1 MFLCLLCLCV
11 YTDDIM
17 RRLLPLIALLAFVTV
32 YANQQR
38 VKISPGFF
46 TGKDYL
52 DMSDTEKRAY
62 ATGEINGMLVAPF
75 FGAPEEN
82 VNWLKACTGKMS
94 DEQLA
99 SILTRFIHEQP
110 DQMPAN
116 LNVVTFNAV
125 RDACRKLPN

>member
-1 MFLCLLCLCV
+1 MK
-11 YTDDIM
+11 
-17 RRLLPLIALLAFVTV
+17 RLLPLIALLAFVTV

-52 DMSDTEKRAY
+52 DMSDTERRAY

-82 VNWLKACTGKMS
+82 LNWLKTCTGKMS
-94 DEQLA
+94 DEELA
-99 SILTRFIHEQP
+99 SIVTRFIREQP
-110 DQMPAN
+110 AQTQAN
-116 LNVVTFNAV
+116 LNVVTFTAV
-125 RDACRKLPN
+125 RDACRKSSN

>member
-1 MFLCLLCLCV
+1 MKHLLV
-11 YTDDIM
+11 
-17 RRLLPLIALLAFVTV
+17 LIALAAFVTV

-46 TGKDYL
+46 TAKDYL

-82 VNWLKACTGKMS
+82 LSWLKTCTGKMS
-94 DEQLA
+94 DEDLA
-99 SILTRFIHEQP
+99 GILTRYIHDQP
-110 DQMPAN
+110 NQTEAN
-116 LNVVTFNAV
+116 LNAVT
-125 RDACRKLPN
+125 

>member
-1 MFLCLLCLCV
+1 MK
-11 YTDDIM
+11 
-17 RRLLPLIALLAFVTV
+17 RLLPLVALLAFVTV
-32 YANQQR
+32 YASQQR

-52 DMSDTEKRAY
+52 DMSETEKRAY

-82 VNWLKACTGKMS
+82 LNWLKTCTGKMS

-99 SILTRFIHEQP
+99 SILSRFIREQP
-110 DQMPAN
+110 DQMQTN
-116 LNVVTFNAV
+116 LNVLTFTAV
-125 RDACRKLPN
+125 RDACRKLPD

>member
-1 MFLCLLCLCV
+1 MK
-11 YTDDIM
+11 
-17 RRLLPLIALLAFVTV
+17 RLLPLMALLTFVSV

-62 ATGEINGMLVAPF
+62 VTGEINGMLVAPF

-82 VNWLKACTGKMS
+82 LNWLKTCSARMS

-99 SILTRFIHEQP
+99 AILTRFINDQP
-110 DQMPAN
+110 NQVQGN
-116 LNVVTFNAV
+116 LNVVTFNAL
-125 RDACRKLPN
+125 RDACRK

>member
-1 MFLCLLCLCV
+1 M
-11 YTDDIM
+11 
-17 RRLLPLIALLAFVTV
+17 PLFAILAFVTV

-46 TGKDYL
+46 TVIYFI
-52 DMSDTEKRAY
+52 DMANTEKRAY
-62 ATGEINGMLVAPF
+62 ATGEINGMLVAPL

-82 VNWLKACTGKMS
+82 LNWLKTCTGKMS

-99 SILTRFIHEQP
+99 TILTRFIREQP
-110 DQMPAN
+110 DQMQAN
-116 LNVVTFNAV
+116 LNVATFNAM

>member
-1 MFLCLLCLCV
+1 MKHLLA
-11 YTDDIM
+11 
-17 RRLLPLIALLAFVTV
+17 LIALAAFVTV

-46 TGKDYL
+46 TGKDYF

-82 VNWLKACTGKMS
+82 LNWLKTCTGKMS
-94 DEQLA
+94 DEELA
-99 SILTRFIHEQP
+99 STLTRFIRDQPEQM
-110 DQMPAN
+110 QTN
-116 LNVVTFNAV
+116 LNVVTFNAF
-125 RDACRKLPN
+125 REACRKPQ

>member
-1 MFLCLLCLCV
+1 MK
-11 YTDDIM
+11 
-17 RRLLPLIALLAFVTV
+17 RLLLLIALAFVTV
-32 YANQQR
+32 SANQQT

-46 TGKDYL
+46 SGKDYL

-62 ATGEINGMLVAPF
+62 ATGEINGMLVAPL

-82 VNWLKACTGKMS
+82 LNWLKTCTGKMS

-99 SILTRFIHEQP
+99 SILTRFIREQP
-110 DQMPAN
+110 DQMQAN
-116 LNVVTFNAV
+116 LNVATFNAM